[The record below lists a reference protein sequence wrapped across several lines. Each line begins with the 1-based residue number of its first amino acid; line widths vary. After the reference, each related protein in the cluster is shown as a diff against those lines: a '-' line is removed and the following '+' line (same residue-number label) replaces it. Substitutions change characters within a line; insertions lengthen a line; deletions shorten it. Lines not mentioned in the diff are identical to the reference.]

1 MLSALLL
8 SSLLGGPSGY
18 SPPVPPTGRG
28 RTTLPRGGA
37 SLGTNKRPP
46 VTTLRAGLRDLVGPY
61 GDEDDGRYPPSSLDT
76 GASGTGRRRSPGFVG
91 FGRDDGGGPGGGRGG
106 GGYADGGADPG
117 LPPYDVVIDTAGRP
131 TRDVYDDFGGG
142 TRRIPRD
149 KYVGRPSSDFA
160 STNGA
165 GGGRGGGRGTRS
177 VSRPYDGPP
186 ASPRPALPP
195 GLAYDGYDSLSVRGA
210 SSSANPVELFY
221 RAWNARNVALA
232 LSCFDDRVYYD
243 DTSFSEPFDGKDKLA
258 NHLLYVVDCV
268 PDSFYLVVDELSEG
282 RSLGAGRNG
291 DGPNS
296 PFGGR
301 DDRRRRVPYDRPTIN
316 VAALWHIENDSG
328 PLPLARG
335 TSFFKVDP
343 ATNLIVEA
351 YEFSESGLKS
361 GTSGLNLLSIVSKLL
376 EDNRRWFPFWAWA
389 FYTYFV
395 FFSQGVLPGKDLLH
409 ADAKTWAEVRDLSSS
424 FLFLAPA
431 LKLPTAAKLHP
442 VLEGLFNGVLAW
454 SFLFAGFLSD
464 ERSGV
469 GPYGRDARYYERM
482 VRNQEEL
489 LDSGVV
495 LVPPV
500 STTKSNLLPLVP
512 TIVGMQFFACA
523 FLLPY
528 LFSRTN
534 ERPPA
539 DVSLYD
545 GPRRIRPLYKE
556 ELDRPAAVLG
566 EWRGLGIVL
575 GCLGL
580 YSLYWGFAGRA
591 GADFGP
597 PIWVSDKRMLDFMK
611 ILDKDR
617 VAASLV
623 INLWVLG
630 IFQGWLIDDDWKRRG
645 RSLEEETFLRNVA
658 KFFPFFGLAA
668 YLIFRPR
675 FPSDRGSFDYDDFE
689 LERERGRRRRDG
701 RF

>member
-1 MLSALLL
+1 MTTGASHHDAALLRPAA
-8 SSLLGGPSGY
+8 S
-18 SPPVPPTGRG
+18 
-28 RTTLPRGGA
+28 RGGRSSGVSRTRSA
-37 SLGTNKRPP
+37 
-46 VTTLRAGLRDLVGPY
+46 LRAGLRDLVGPY
-61 GDEDDGRYPPSSLDT
+61 GDDEYPPSSLDT

-91 FGRDDGGGPGGGRGG
+91 FGGDGRYDGG
-106 GGYADGGADPG
+106 YDGA
-117 LPPYDVVIDTAGRP
+117 PYDVVIDTQGRP
-131 TRDVYDDFGGG
+131 TRDVYDDSRGG

-149 KYVGRPSSDFA
+149 KYDRASSDFI
-160 STNGA
+160 STNGS
-165 GGGRGGGRGTRS
+165 GTRS
-177 VSRPYDGPP
+177 VRSDSSR
-186 ASPRPALPP
+186 ALPA
-195 GLAYDGYDSLSVRGA
+195 GLAYDQGTRGGDLIDGPPRRLLSNRDV

-243 DTSFSEPFDGKDKLA
+243 DTSFSEPFDGKDRLA

-282 RSLGAGRNG
+282 RSLSGGRG

-296 PFGGR
+296 PGGR
-301 DDRRRRVPYDRPTIN
+301 FGDKFAEPRRRRRVAYDRPTIN

-335 TSFFKVDP
+335 TTFFKVDP

-351 YEFSESGLKS
+351 YEYPVSSFKS

-376 EDNRRWFPFWAWA
+376 DDNRRWFPFWVWA
-389 FYTYFV
+389 FYVYFV
-395 FFSQGVLPGKDLLH
+395 FFSDGILPGKDLLH
-409 ADAKTWAEVRDLSSS
+409 ADAKTWSEVRDLSSS
-424 FLFLAPA
+424 FLFIAPA
-431 LKLPTAAKLHP
+431 MKFPTAAKLHP

-469 GPYGRDARYYERM
+469 GPYGRDSRYYERM
-482 VRNQEEL
+482 ARNQEEL

-512 TIVGMQFFACA
+512 TIVGMQFFASG

-534 ERPPA
+534 ERMPA

-580 YSLYWGFAGRA
+580 YAIYWGFAGRA

-617 VAASLV
+617 VAATLV
-623 INLWVLG
+623 VNLWLLG

-675 FPSDRGSFDYDDFE
+675 FPSDRGSFDYDRFE
-689 LERERGRRRRDG
+689 LDRERGRRRRNG